1 MTIQVVV
8 KSPDIPTVSGE
19 EWVPSGIAISQREDV
34 HRRAARDSECDAR
47 DTRCV
52 KRARMR
58 KTRPSASVSWS

>member
-34 HRRAARDSECDAR
+34 PR
-47 DTRCV
+47 
-52 KRARMR
+52 
-58 KTRPSASVSWS
+58 